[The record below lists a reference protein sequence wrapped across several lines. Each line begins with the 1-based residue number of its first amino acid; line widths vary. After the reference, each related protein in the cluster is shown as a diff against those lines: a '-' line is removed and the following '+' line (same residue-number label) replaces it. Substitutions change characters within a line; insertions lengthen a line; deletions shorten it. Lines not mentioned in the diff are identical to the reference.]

1 VFYRHAIG
9 IKPIMATQSTSGAL
23 MNGRGA
29 ENKQNRPGEGSR
41 AAPDDLLSQAVSLQ
55 NAKDFEAAE
64 QIYRRY
70 LSTRPK
76 HLVALNNAAVVAKAL
91 GRHNVALVRLGKAL
105 RHHPDSADAHYNLG
119 NTLQEL
125 GRLEEAV
132 SAYRRTIDLRPGYV
146 SAHLNLGNALDKQC
160 RFGEAVASYRNAI
173 TFGGDD
179 AETHCNLGNSYKAQN
194 LFREALTHYICA
206 ATQEPDRAEFHYNA
220 GMVRFETR
228 AYPEAIASFRRV
240 VELDPAHDS
249 ALSLLLFLA
258 QTACDWEETDRL
270 RPLVRAA
277 TDKALATGALCR
289 EGPLES
295 ISRDADPARNLAVTA
310 SFARQFIVPA
320 AAGAQRAAPARRQL
334 GPIRLGYLSADFR
347 DHAVAHVMGG
357 VFGRHDRTRFNVSA
371 YAYGTD
377 DKSPWR
383 RRIERD
389 CDRFV
394 DFYGIN
400 DLDAAR
406 TIAQD
411 NIDIL
416 IDLTVWTRGSR
427 PRISALRPAA
437 VQIQY
442 LGFPGTSGSPF
453 YDYAMVDRTVAPPEH
468 RAFWSE
474 ALIHLPGCYFMVDR
488 DQPIATSNL
497 NRGNFGLAENQF
509 VFCSFNQSFKI
520 DRSVFLA
527 WMKILAAVPG
537 SVLWL
542 ANSGAVIEANLVQ
555 DARRH
560 GVDPARL
567 IFADRIDDK
576 AQHLQRLGLADLV
589 LDTPAYNG
597 HTSTADALLAGV
609 PVITVAGGH
618 FASRVSASLLQAA
631 DLEALI
637 ADHIDAYVEHAIQ
650 LAASPALL
658 GQLRARL
665 KIARAGSVLFDTERS
680 VAGLETAYERVW
692 ANFLTGA
699 APADIVL

>member
-1 VFYRHAIG
+1 
-9 IKPIMATQSTSGAL
+9 

-29 ENKQNRPGEGSR
+29 QTKQNLPGDGSR
-41 AAPDDLLSQAVSLQ
+41 AASDDLLSQAEALQ

-64 QIYRRY
+64 QLYRRV

-76 HLVALNNAAVVAKAL
+76 HLVALNNAAIVAKAL
-91 GRHNVALVRLGKAL
+91 GRHNVALVRLGKAV
-105 RHHPDSADAHYNLG
+105 RHHPDSPDAHFNLG

-125 GRLEEAV
+125 GRLEEAIG
-132 SAYRRTIDLRPGYV
+132 AYRRAIDLRPGY
-146 SAHLNLGNALDKQC
+146 AGAYLNLGNALDKQC
-160 RFGEAVASYRNAI
+160 RFGEAVASYLKAI

-206 ATQEPDRAEFHYNA
+206 ATLEPARAEFHYNV
-220 GMVRFETR
+220 GMARFETR
-228 AYPEAIASFRRV
+228 AYPEAIEAFRRV
-240 VELDPAHDS
+240 VDLEPAHDG
-249 ALSLLLFLA
+249 ALSLLLFLS
-258 QTACDWEETDRL
+258 QTACDWEEVDRL

-310 SFARQFIVPA
+310 SFVRQFIVSA
-320 AAGAQRAAPARRQL
+320 RAGAKRAALASRQR
-334 GPIRLGYLSADFR
+334 GPIRLGYISADFR

-357 VFGRHDRTRFNVSA
+357 VFGRHDRTRFSVSA
-371 YAYGTD
+371 YSYGAD
-377 DKSPWR
+377 DASPWR

-394 DFYGIN
+394 DLAGVD
-400 DLDAAR
+400 DLDAVR
-406 TIAQD
+406 IIERD

-416 IDLTVWTRGSR
+416 IDLTVWTRGNR
-427 PRISALRPAA
+427 PRICAMRPAA

-442 LGFPGTSGSPF
+442 LGFPGTSGAPF
-453 YDYAMVDRTVAPPEH
+453 YDYAMVDRIVAPPEH

-474 ALIHLPGCYFMVDR
+474 ALIHLPGCYFIVDR
-488 DQPIATSNL
+488 DQPVAASAM
-497 NRGNFGLAENQF
+497 NRGDFGLPENQF

-520 DRSVFLA
+520 DPTVFSA

-542 ANSGAVIEANLVQ
+542 ANSGAVIETNLRQ
-555 DARRH
+555 EARRR

-576 AQHLQRLGLADLV
+576 ARHLQRLGLADLV
-589 LDTPAYNG
+589 LDTLAYNG
-597 HTSTADALLAGV
+597 HTSTADALFAGV
-609 PVITVAGGH
+609 PVVTIAGAH
-618 FASRVSASLLQAA
+618 FATRVAASLLKAA
-631 DLEALI
+631 GLDSLI
-637 ADHIDAYVEHAIQ
+637 ADHIDAYIENAIQ
-650 LAASPALL
+650 LAAIPALL
-658 GQLRARL
+658 TQLRARL
-665 KIARAGSVLFDTERS
+665 KAARSSAALFDTDRS
-680 VAGLETAYERVW
+680 VASLEAAYEIVW
-692 ANFLTGA
+692 ARFLTGA
-699 APADIVL
+699 APADIAL